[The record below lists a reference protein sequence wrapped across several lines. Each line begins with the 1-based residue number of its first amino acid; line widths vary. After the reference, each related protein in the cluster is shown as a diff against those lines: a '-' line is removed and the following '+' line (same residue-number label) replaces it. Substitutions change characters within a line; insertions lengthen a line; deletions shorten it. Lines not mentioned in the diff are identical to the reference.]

1 MIQEVLLARLGETVD
16 QVVVLQWMVDEG
28 DQVAVGDVLVR
39 VETDKIDVD
48 VVSPYTG
55 VVVDR
60 LVAEDDEVHT
70 GSPLCRIE
78 VTDLLERIP

>member
-1 MIQEVLLARLGETVD
+1 MIQDVLLARLGETVD
-16 QVVVLQWMVDEG
+16 QVVVLEWMVDEG
-28 DQVAVGDVLVR
+28 DRVAVGDVLVR

-48 VVSPYTG
+48 VESPYTG
-55 VVVDR
+55 VVVER